1 MSKNSLFERN
11 VNQKILK
18 RILEPRRFIQVIIGP
33 RQVGKTTAVNQVLQK
48 LNLPHHY
55 ASADKPTLESQS
67 WIEQQWQIGRAKTK
81 DGNDAVL
88 VIDEIQ
94 KVTNWSSI
102 VKALWD
108 EDTRNQI
115 PLRVIL
121 LGSSPLLMQSGL
133 SESLAGRFEIVPVS
147 HWDYNECHQYFGWDV
162 DTYIYFGGYPG
173 AASLIHDEKR
183 WANYI
188 QDSLIETTISRDILL
203 MTRVNKPALLR
214 RLFYLGC
221 EYSGQILSYQKMLG
235 QLQDAGNTTTL
246 AHYLELLSGAG
257 LLAGLSKF
265 SGKAVRKRGSSPKL
279 QVYNTALMSAQNR
292 LSFSEAKNTFDYWGR
307 LVESAIG
314 AYLLNLAFAKEIEL
328 YYWRDGNYEVD
339 FVVSLGQKLLT
350 IEVKSNNSRKSI
362 SGLSV
367 FSKAFDVHRKILVG
381 ADGIPVADFLKSK
394 PHDWLL

>member
-1 MSKNSLFERN
+1 MVTKNLFERN
-11 VNQKILK
+11 INQKILN

-33 RQVGKTTAVNQVLQK
+33 RQVGKTTAVNQVLRQLK
-48 LNLPHHY
+48 IPHHY
-55 ASADKPTLESQS
+55 ATADKPTLESQS
-67 WIEQQWQIGRAKTK
+67 WVEQQWQIGRLKTK
-81 DGNDAVL
+81 KTKDAVL

-94 KVTNWSSI
+94 KVTNWSAI

-108 EDTRNQI
+108 EDTRNKI
-115 PLRVIL
+115 PLKVIL

-133 SESLAGRFEIVPVS
+133 SESLAGRFEIICAT
-147 HWDYNECHQYFGWDV
+147 HWTYSEFHEYFGWDA
-162 DTYIYFGGYPG
+162 DKYIYFGGYPG
-173 AASLIHDEKR
+173 AASLIGDEKR

-246 AHYLELLSGAG
+246 AHYLELLSGSG

-265 SGKAVRKRGSSPKL
+265 SGKAIRKRGSSPKL
-279 QVYNTALMSAQNR
+279 QVYNTALITAQNH
-292 LSFSEAKNTFDYWGR
+292 LSFHEAKEDRDYWGR

-314 AYLLNLAFAKEIEL
+314 AYLLNLSFAKELEL
-328 YYWRDGNYEVD
+328 FYWRDGNYEVD
-339 FVVSLGQKLLT
+339 FVVRIGRKLLA
-350 IEVKSNNSRKSI
+350 IEVKSGQKKVSL
-362 SGLSV
+362 SGLSA
-367 FSKAFDVHRKILVG
+367 FSKAFKVERQIVVG
-381 ADGIPVADFLKSK
+381 KEGIPVGEFLKSK
-394 PHDWLL
+394 PSDWLV